1 MKRATFFLGRYVCIA
16 VILFLLIT
24 PQSVIA
30 GQGVNTWTVPGDF
43 ATIQEAIDSE
53 DVLPGDTIRVGP
65 GSFAGAYVTKGV
77 HIKGKGQ
84 TVIDS
89 GPAGPFGGTF
99 GFYLP
104 AGSDGASF
112 SHLTFTVYLG
122 IYAYPANDVT
132 IEHCRFLDP
141 FQAITNWGG
150 SNWHIHHN
158 TIVNVITVGEV
169 WNEET
174 GATGIGGTPIVIGG
188 REDGAG
194 TVQNNVVSHNTV
206 TGEVLFA
213 PEDDGTEG
221 GIYGIIV
228 AAIPGAEAVSGNL
241 FSHNEIDLVSN
252 DPELREVTAFGL
264 LDWRAPG
271 AVPSSCELIY
281 DNIITLNDLRGP
293 DHQFE
298 VYPEALWD
306 CNTIARNL

>member
-1 MKRATFFLGRYVCIA
+1 MRKAAFALGRYVSIVA
-16 VILFLLIT
+16 ILLLLVT

-30 GQGVNTWTVPGDF
+30 GQGANTWTVPGDF

-53 DVLPGDTIRVGP
+53 DVLAGDTIRVGP
-65 GSFAGAYVTKGV
+65 GNFAGANLTKGV
-77 HIKGKGQ
+77 HIKGVGQ
-84 TVIDS
+84 TIIDS
-89 GPAGPFGGTF
+89 GPEGPFGGTF

-112 SHLTFTVYLG
+112 SQLTFTVYLG
-122 IYAYPANDVT
+122 IYAWSANDVT
-132 IEHCRFLDP
+132 VEHCRFLDP

-150 SNWHIHHN
+150 SNWYIHHN

-169 WNEET
+169 WDEET

-194 TVQNNVVSHNTV
+194 TVQNNIVSHNTV

-241 FSHNEIDLVSN
+241 FSYNKIDLVSK

-271 AVPSSCELIY
+271 STPDSCAVIH
-281 DNIITLNDLRGP
+281 DNTITLNDLRGP
-293 DHQFE
+293 DYPFE
-298 VYPEALWD
+298 IYPEALWG
-306 CNTIARNL
+306 CNTIDRNL